1 MIIRYKVLPPTL
13 KTVCM
18 RSNSTTISS
27 HLNRRGISCPSNPGQ
42 THPQVRPAPPHPTHP
57 YQKSSHE
64 LVGWQVVCALSFP
77 HTLAHNSSS
86 SLSSASR
93 LLGTPGLLAYHRCSC
108 IRLVWQRGRPRRGT
122 RHSPIIETHPTGVDG
137 AAAQGLGPAFLFPYL
152 VSIGE
157 SEKSN
162 APVRCALVSGHRP
175 QVFAPSRRPVAS
187 THTAWQQPPFYMTA
201 KWPAAL
207 LF

>member
-1 MIIRYKVLPPTL
+1 MTFKSWKHKNRIWKCEVKGVAARAGEECGRAGKDVRCDQPHTIPPLPTRRVPTNWFDG
-13 KTVCM
+13 KWYVHC
-18 RSNSTTISS
+18 R
-27 HLNRRGISCPSNPGQ
+27 
-42 THPQVRPAPPHPTHP
+42 
-57 YQKSSHE
+57 
-64 LVGWQVVCALSFP
+64 FP
-77 HTLAHNSSS
+77 HTLAHNSFS

-175 QVFAPSRRPVAS
+175 HNLRRREDRWRQHTRHGNNLLS
-187 THTAWQQPPFYMTA
+187 T
-201 KWPAAL
+201 
-207 LF
+207 